1 MFKEYTLDIKG
12 YLIHTQER
20 EICLGLIPKS
30 DEYNKSGLMLDFIY
44 KKIICRFTSYDYS
57 EFEHGHDSVKIWVLM
72 DFDNTEPTIST
83 YLKGKNAY
91 YDGYYDYGN
100 TRVSVRLINNDWRM
114 IDDNQRLMPYHALI
128 DSDIKSME
136 SRFERD
142 MNINS

>member
-1 MFKEYTLDIKG
+1 
-12 YLIHTQER
+12 
-20 EICLGLIPKS
+20 
-30 DEYNKSGLMLDFIY
+30 MLDFIY

-72 DFDNTEPTIST
+72 DFDNTEPSDSK
-83 YLKGKNAY
+83 YLMGSSK

-114 IDDNQRLMPYHALI
+114 IDDNQRLMPYHALT
-128 DSDIKSME
+128 DSEIERMK

>member
-30 DEYNKSGLMLDFIY
+30 DEYKKTGLMLDFIY

-57 EFEHGHDSVKIWVLM
+57 EFEHGHDSVRIWVLI
-72 DFDNTEPTIST
+72 DFDNTEPSDSK
-83 YLKGKNAY
+83 YLMGSSKY
-91 YDGYYDYGN
+91 YGYYDYRY

-114 IDDNQRLMPYHALI
+114 IDSNNQRLMPYHALI